1 VTSTA
6 GPLLALETS
15 TRRPSVALA
24 LDGGVVAERALERER
39 AHAGDL
45 LPEAQ
50 ALLEEH
56 GLEPGDLASIAVG
69 VGPGSFTGLRVGV
82 ATALGVERA
91 TGCAIVA
98 VPSPAAAVLDRLEPD
113 QRALVLGDAR
123 AGRVYMT
130 SWVRG
135 TDDERGLAPVLE
147 LRPPAAPRWEELL
160 ERIAALPGVDRIF
173 VDEAF
178 LARAAKHEAVRDWVA
193 RAQHEAAPD
202 PSAAA
207 VARLGLLAIE
217 AGTTVEPAKLRPL
230 YLTRFGE

>member
-1 VTSTA
+1 MTTKA

-24 LDGGVVAERALERER
+24 LDGRVVVERALERER

-56 GLEPGDLASIAVG
+56 GLEPGDLTTIAVG

-91 TGCAIVA
+91 TGCAVVA
-98 VPSPAAAVLDRLEPD
+98 VPSPAAAVVDRLEPD

-135 TDDERGLAPVLE
+135 ADDGRGLAPMME
-147 LRPPAAPRWEELL
+147 LRAPAAPRWEELL
-160 ERIAALPGVDRIF
+160 ERIDALPGVDRIF
-173 VDEAF
+173 ADEAF
-178 LARAAKHEAVRDWVA
+178 LTRASRHDPVRDWVA
-193 RAQHEAAPD
+193 RTPHESAPD
-202 PSAAA
+202 PTAAA
-207 VARLGLLAIE
+207 VACLGQLAFE
-217 AGTTVEPAKLRPL
+217 AGATVEPASLRPL